1 MLHVGPPCAP
11 LPVCAGSLLADAAGW
26 IDVHK
31 HSLQHTKYSNVFA
44 IGDCNNCPTGKTAA
58 KVAAEA
64 GVLYRNI
71 KLLMSGQ
78 SLDAQYDGYTSCPL
92 TVGDDRLILAE
103 FGYDLEI
110 METFPLVNQAKVC
123 NVLCRR
129 NVFFSTSRVFCLKN
143 QYVFVFCIL
152 LADSGAQKIF
162 VNRGPTDGRTE
173 HPRGHPNGCV

>member
-1 MLHVGPPCAP
+1 MGPPCAP

-129 NVFFSTSRVFCLKN
+129 NAFFQPAEFFCLKI

-152 LADSGAQKIF
+152 LADPGVQKIF
-162 VNRGPTDGRTE
+162 VNRGPTDGRAE